1 MATPATLSDVF
12 WHHVDR
18 RISSNPRGR
27 RGLEREL
34 ERLRRGR
41 NKNTYTK
48 WFGEP
53 RPDVRLSDLED
64 VAAALNVPANA
75 LIAPVG
81 GLEPASSALQLELPF
96 GQDVRRVSIEFE
108 ATDSAVSMRISRSG

>member
-18 RISSNPRGR
+18 RISSKPRGR
-27 RGLEREL
+27 RDLEREL

-64 VAAALNVPANA
+64 VAAALNVPADA

-81 GLEPASSALQLELPF
+81 PEPASSALQLELPF
-96 GQDVRRVSIEFE
+96 GPDVRRVSIEFE